1 MMETLVVIL
10 ILVQE
15 LASRCKIINIIP
27 LYNPVS
33 MKMLRPFQLKHY
45 FQFCEECKYFNYNY
59 VDKKIARYTEFGH
72 SHVNFKNN
80 PHIAY

>member
-1 MMETLVVIL
+1 
-10 ILVQE
+10 
-15 LASRCKIINIIP
+15 
-27 LYNPVS
+27 

-59 VDKKIARYTEFGH
+59 VDKKIERYTELGH

-80 PHIAY
+80 LHIAYWISDCTVNTFCYLKRVKNN